1 MIRWQRVCAGL
12 VLFLP
17 VLSSARQSPAQ
28 ATDSTPSQAAPSP
41 TPPSSAP
48 GDPVLTHRP
57 DSKPPSRRSIVT
69 PDGRI
74 KLDVMVTDAAGK
86 PVLGLDPWDF
96 RLLDDDQP
104 RKILS
109 FRSFHGVAA
118 RPNPP
123 VEVILLLDTV
133 NTELD
138 QVAIAREQ
146 IKKFLRQNGGR
157 LVLPVSI
164 MVLNGTGLRIQA
176 RPSTDGNAQAEAL
189 DRVKASIHTIT
200 SAMGDNGAVERFQVS
215 VKTLALIADNE
226 RKKPGRKVLLWIG
239 SGWPLL
245 SREDLV
251 YSARNHVLNLD
262 SIVSLSTSLREARIA
277 LFSVGGG
284 QEFFY
289 RPYLK
294 GVTAETE
301 ADPPNLALP
310 VLAVESGG
318 RTVAVGNA
326 AELAGQLDRCIAEAS
341 AFYTLSFEPPH
352 ARHADE
358 YHELKVQV
366 ARPGL
371 EVRTNTGYYNQP

>member
-1 MIRWQRVCAGL
+1 MNLSRYACAGL
-12 VLFLP
+12 ILCLPPIVL
-17 VLSSARQSPAQ
+17 AQQS
-28 ATDSTPSQAAPSP
+28 STPAETDAASQAAPSHIPP
-41 TPPSSAP
+41 TTAP
-48 GDPVLTHRP
+48 GDPVLTRRL
-57 DSKPPSRRSIVT
+57 DSKPPSRRSMVT
-69 PDGRI
+69 PEGRI
-74 KLDVMVTDAAGK
+74 KLDIMVTDAAGK
-86 PVLGLDPWDF
+86 PAFGLDPWDF
-96 RLLDDDQP
+96 KLLDDNQP

-157 LVLPVSI
+157 LARPVSI

-189 DRVKASIHTIT
+189 DHVKVSVHTIT
-200 SAMGDNGAVERFQVS
+200 SAMGDDGAVERFQLS
-215 VKTLALIADNE
+215 VRTLALIAENE

-277 LFSVGGG
+277 LYSLGGG

-289 RPYLK
+289 QPFLK
-294 GVTAETE
+294 GVTAETQ

-318 RTVAVGNA
+318 RSVAVGNA
-326 AELAGQLDRCIAEAS
+326 AEMAAQLDRCIAEAS

-352 ARHADE
+352 AKHADE